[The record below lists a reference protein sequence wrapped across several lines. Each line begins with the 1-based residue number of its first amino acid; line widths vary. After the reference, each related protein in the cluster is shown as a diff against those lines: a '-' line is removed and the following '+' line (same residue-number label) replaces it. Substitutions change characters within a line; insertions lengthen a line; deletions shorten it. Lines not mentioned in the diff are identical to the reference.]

1 MLSLI
6 TCYFRHDFLAPHF
19 MFIIIFLFSSYKH
32 LLGTV
37 NLEACWGDI
46 NKPSPA
52 FKKEI
57 TFFVVQKIMSF
68 SQVSAH
74 RSPPQSSFP
83 SLCHLKQQLP
93 GVLYFLLLCVFF
105 SHCPHNFLELHL
117 FIVSLLQQNVNSMKV
132 KILLFYLC
140 CKWLN
145 FQIQENF
152 CIQEA

>member
-37 NLEACWGDI
+37 NLEACWGNI
-46 NKPSPA
+46 NKPSRA

-57 TFFVVQKIMSF
+57 TFFVVQKIMLF
-68 SQVSAH
+68 SQVSVH
-74 RSPPQSSFP
+74 RSPLQSRFP

-93 GVLYFLLLCVFF
+93 DVLYFLLLCFF
-105 SHCPHNFLELHL
+105 PTALITSWNYITFVYCQSPIECKFHEGRD
-117 FIVSLLQQNVNSMKV
+117 FI
-132 KILLFYLC
+132 ILSVL
-140 CKWLN
+140 
-145 FQIQENF
+145 
-152 CIQEA
+152 

>member
-37 NLEACWGDI
+37 NLEACQGDI

-68 SQVSAH
+68 SHVSAH
-74 RSPPQSSFP
+74 RSPPQSSSP

-93 GVLYFLLLCVFF
+93 DALYFLLLWFF
-105 SHCPHNFLELHL
+105 FFPLPSQLPGITLHL
-117 FIVSLLQQNVNSMKV
+117 FIVSLPQQNANSMKV
-132 KILLFYLC
+132 EIL
-140 CKWLN
+140 
-145 FQIQENF
+145 
-152 CIQEA
+152 